1 MNRKRSKHLLPALLL
16 LAAVLPAGGCTQND
30 HDSSLYGE
38 YSYGSYELITA
49 KDGSGPYLF
58 HIGWNV
64 TKPGAKWSPERFYL
78 WNEGQHTLVP
88 LDVYYA
94 SYVQSLRSD
103 PSVMDALRER
113 LVTAYYESTDS
124 GGSLVPIRSFFV
136 TRGDNVGALGPEALA
151 QKYYEEGDG
160 LSFDVV
166 FSMLEEETQR
176 EWLEYAYREE
186 IKNLFD
192 DILHELHPDQE
203 ELIQWARRAYDDD
216 KVAISD
222 SLARCHLDADVL
234 PVWLSQAQ
242 EDGRIVFQTLLENA
256 IQDRKK

>member
-16 LAAVLPAGGCTQND
+16 LAAVLPAGGCAQDD

-38 YSYGSYELITA
+38 YSYGSYELVTA

-58 HIGWNV
+58 RIGWNV

-78 WNEGQHTLVP
+78 WNEGQRTLVP

-94 SYVQSLRSD
+94 SYVQPLRSD

-124 GGSLVPIRSFFV
+124 GGSLVPTHSFFV

-151 QKYYEEGDG
+151 QKYREEGDG
-160 LSFDVV
+160 LSFYAV
-166 FSMLEEETQR
+166 FPMLEEETQR

-186 IKNLFD
+186 SKNLFSG
-192 DILHELHPDQE
+192 ILDEMDLDQE

-222 SLARCHLDADVL
+222 SLARWHLDADVL
-234 PVWLSQAQ
+234 PAWLAQAQ